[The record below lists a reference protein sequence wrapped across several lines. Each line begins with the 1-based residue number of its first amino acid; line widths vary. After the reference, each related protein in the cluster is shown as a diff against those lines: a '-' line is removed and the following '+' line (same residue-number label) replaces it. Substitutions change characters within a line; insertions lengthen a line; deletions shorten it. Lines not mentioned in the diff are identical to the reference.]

1 MLKHPA
7 FRYALAILIG
17 GGALY
22 LAFHR
27 QHLHRLAEDL
37 EGANLFVIV
46 AGTLV
51 MFLSHLVRAWRYK
64 MFLRPIAPHTRL
76 SSAFRALIAGYA
88 TNNFLPRGGDIV
100 RPVLFS
106 KRENIP
112 ISSSVAVMLIERLA
126 DFIGL
131 TALLGITI
139 FAFRAKL
146 SVEFPAIELFWLPI
160 AALLGLLCIFAVL
173 ILFSEKKTRRVI
185 EFLARALPKRFRG
198 AIERGAA
205 RTEEGLRGVRT
216 GSAVPAIVGTFGI
229 SALYT
234 ASMFVSTLAFRG
246 TGLMHVGIVG
256 CFLLQSMSGIAFILP
271 SPGGTGTY
279 HFLISQALAVMFGVP
294 PALAIA
300 FATLTHASNYLLT
313 TVVGILFM
321 MADGISLTSVR
332 KVKVPVAAQTNDA
345 PEIIRTTAR

>member
-7 FRYALAILIG
+7 FRYTLAIIVG

-22 LAFHR
+22 LAFYR
-27 QHLHRLAEDL
+27 QHLHRLAEDF
-37 EGANLFVIV
+37 EGANLVIIF

-51 MFLSHLVRAWRYK
+51 MFLSHLIRAWRYK
-64 MFLRPIAPHTRL
+64 MFLRPIVPHTRL

-88 TNNFLPRGGDIV
+88 TNNFIPRGGDIV
-100 RPVLFS
+100 RPILFS

-126 DFIGL
+126 DLIGL
-131 TALLGITI
+131 TALLSITVLI
-139 FAFRAKL
+139 FRARL
-146 SVEFPAIELFWLPI
+146 AEEFPSIEIFWLPI
-160 AALLGLLCIFAVL
+160 AALLLLICIFAL
-173 ILFSEKKTRRVI
+173 FILFSEKKTRRVL
-185 EFLARALPKRFRG
+185 EFIARGLPKRFRG

-205 RTEEGLRGVRT
+205 RVEEGLRGVRT
-216 GSAVPAIVGTFGI
+216 GSAVPAIIGTFGI

-246 TGLMHVGIVG
+246 TGLLQVGIVG

-271 SPGGTGTY
+271 VPGGTGTY

-313 TVVGILFM
+313 SVVGILFM

-332 KVKVPVAAQTNDA
+332 KETTRAAPATGIPRPA
-345 PEIIRTTAR
+345 SR

>member
-7 FRYALAILIG
+7 IRYTLAVLIG

-27 QHLHRLAEDL
+27 QHLSRLAQDI
-37 EGANLFVIV
+37 EGANLFVIL

-64 MFLRPIAPHTRL
+64 MFMRPIAPHTRL

-88 TNNFLPRGGDIV
+88 MNNFIPRGGDIV

-112 ISSSVAVMLIERLA
+112 ISSSVAVLLIERLA

-131 TALLGITI
+131 TALLGVTVLV
-139 FAFRAKL
+139 FRAKL
-146 SVEFPAIELFWLPI
+146 SVEFPAIEIFWLPI
-160 AALLGLLCIFAVL
+160 AALLGLLCIFSVL
-173 ILFSEKKTRRVI
+173 ILFSEKKTSRVI
-185 EFLARALPKRFRG
+185 GYIARGLPKRFRG

-205 RTEEGLRGVRT
+205 RVEEGLRGVRS

-234 ASMFVSTLAFRG
+234 ASMLVSTLAFRG
-246 TGLMHVGIVG
+246 TGLAHVGIIG

-279 HFLISQALAVMFGVP
+279 HFLISQALVTMFGVP

-313 TVVGILFM
+313 SVVGIIFM

-332 KVKVPVAAQTNDA
+332 KEKARIA
-345 PEIIRTTAR
+345 PIPAIPKTAR